1 MFSHLYIN
9 LISTITE
16 AATTASHLQVTVTIA
31 SINTGIIRS
40 IVAET
45 SQISQWQNGCGT
57 KWLCSELRFEV
68 TTKKGWLTKWKF
80 EQHWHLYP
88 FFLCEPIKG
97 QYGLYMCIYILYVNT
112 FYNLGKCTDMLDNIK
127 FLLTQMKLN
136 QPPTAVCTF
145 TPPPASNVAVNL
157 SKCVI

>member
-1 MFSHLYIN
+1 MIN
-9 LISTITE
+9 KMKIR
-16 AATTASHLQVTVTIA
+16 TALALV
-31 SINTGIIRS
+31 SI
-40 IVAET
+40 
-45 SQISQWQNGCGT
+45 
-57 KWLCSELRFEV
+57 
-68 TTKKGWLTKWKF
+68 
-80 EQHWHLYP
+80 
-88 FFLCEPIKG
+88 FLCEPIKG

-136 QPPTAVCTF
+136 HQPPTAVCTF